1 MKERKMTPVKLLS
14 LGYFI
19 TIAIGTILL
28 MCPFSSNSGDW
39 TNFVDSLFTAT
50 SATCVTGLV
59 PFDTA
64 THWSFVGQ
72 IVILCLIQIG
82 GLGFMTI
89 ITLLFMLVRKNIGLY
104 NRTVLMQSAGSY
116 NISEVT
122 KLMKIIIVGTILFEG
137 IGALV
142 LYTEF
147 IKIFPQNEAI
157 FASIF
162 HSISA
167 FCNAGFDIMGTGTS
181 LTQFSSNWV
190 VLGTIM
196 ALIVLGGSGFIVWAD
211 LLESRFKFSKF
222 KLHTKIVLVFTVVL
236 IIVPAVLFFLMEF
249 TKFGQ
254 HGAFESMPLSDKILN
269 SLFLSVNPRT
279 AGFNSVDLTQMTSS
293 GKFLYTALMLIGGNS
308 GSTAGGVKVTTFIV
322 VVANLVA
329 SARNKQNVVLFKR
342 RVPNS
347 IIKQSSSLFLAYI
360 LITCVA
366 TFLIGM
372 VEPNFQF
379 GDVLFEA
386 TSAIGTVGSSMGLSA
401 QGTLFT
407 KLILT
412 GLMYT
417 GRLGALTLFSLFM
430 KENSQENLVE
440 PKGKLLVG

>member
-28 MCPFSSNSGDW
+28 MCPFSSNAGEW

-137 IGALV
+137 IGALI
-142 LYTEF
+142 LYSEF
-147 IKIFPQNEAI
+147 IKIMPQNNAI

-162 HSISA
+162 HAISA

-196 ALIVLGGSGFIVWAD
+196 GLIVIGGSGFIVWAD
-211 LLESRFKFSKF
+211 LIESRFKFNKL
-222 KLHTKIVLVFTVVL
+222 KLHTKIVIVFTGVL
-236 IIVPAVLFFLMEF
+236 ILVPAGLFFLMEF

-254 HGAFESMPLSDKILN
+254 HGAFETMSLSDKILN
-269 SLFLSVNPRT
+269 ALFLSVNPRT

-293 GKFLYTALMLIGGNS
+293 GKFLYTALMMIGGNS
-308 GSTAGGVKVTTFIV
+308 GSTAGGIKVTTFVV

-347 IIKQSSSLFLAYI
+347 IIKQASSLFLAYL

-366 TFLIGM
+366 TFLIGI

-386 TSAIGTVGSSMGLSA
+386 TSAIGTVGSSMGISA
-401 QGTLFT
+401 EGTVFT